1 MVIDG
6 TGWQDVAVRLS
17 NSGAEIF
24 ISVSKSRAPGQTVRI
39 SHSLSRNKAC
49 SWKASTQEPCKVI
62 VLA

>member
-39 SHSLSRNKAC
+39 SYSLSRNKAC
-49 SWKASTQEPCKVI
+49 SWKA
-62 VLA
+62 